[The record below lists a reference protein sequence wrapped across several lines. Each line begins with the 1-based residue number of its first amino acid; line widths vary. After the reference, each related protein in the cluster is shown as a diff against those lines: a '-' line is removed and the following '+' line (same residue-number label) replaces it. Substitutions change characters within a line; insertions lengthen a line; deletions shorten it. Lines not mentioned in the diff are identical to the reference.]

1 MTTYQYGNLVNGQ
14 WLDGSSTLQT
24 FNPARPAELVGRYA
38 LADEATVDAAV
49 MAARQAQKDWAK
61 LPPARRCELF
71 GKFIDAIESKRIEL
85 ATAITAE
92 QGKSMSESLGEVAK
106 ACSEGRFMTQHV
118 MAGEGARN
126 VPALRPGV
134 RNLVLRRPRGVVVA
148 ISPWNFPILT
158 PMRKIAP
165 AVAFGN
171 AIILKASEFTPAAAC
186 ILGDLAKEHFPAG
199 LVQVLHGGA
208 DVGNSLVSHKH
219 VQAVTFT
226 GSVPTGRR
234 IVAATALNLAEVS
247 LELGGK
253 NAAVIHDTED
263 MDKCLDQVIQAAL
276 MCNGQRCTSISR
288 VLVRRE
294 LHTAVAK
301 GLVQRAQSMRIG
313 DGFSEGTQLGPM
325 THFAQLEHVKKMV
338 ELAKNEGA
346 NVLTGGSSVKVD
358 GCDAGLFY
366 APTILD
372 NVQPHTSAAREEI
385 FGPVISLI
393 VYDTL
398 DDAIR
403 ILNDVEFGLTASFFS
418 NDSRAIAR
426 FIDECETGMIHVN
439 HGTVPDSHMPFGGIK
454 ASGVGAYSVGPSASA
469 FYTTEHS
476 VYLGV

>member
-49 MAARQAQKDWAK
+49 IAARQAQKDWAK

-71 GKFIDAIESKRIEL
+71 GKFIDAIELKRIEL
-85 ATAITAE
+85 AIAITAE

-106 ACSEGRFMTQHV
+106 ACSEGRFMIQHV

-134 RNLVLRRPRGVVVA
+134 RNLVMRRPRGVVVA

-325 THFAQLEHVKKMV
+325 THLAQLEHVKKMV

-366 APTILD
+366 APTVLD
-372 NVQPHTSAAREEI
+372 NVQPQTSAAREEI